1 MERRCLFH
9 VKHCSLFGF
18 RGDFLNAFSMVSLEP
33 PVNNARLA
41 PTATSPANPFGQ
53 ITDTV
58 KERRNVQLA
67 LKFVF

>member
-1 MERRCLFH
+1 L
-9 VKHCSLFGF
+9 
-18 RGDFLNAFSMVSLEP
+18 AP
-33 PVNNARLA
+33 PANNASLA

-58 KERRNVQLA
+58 NEPRNVQLA